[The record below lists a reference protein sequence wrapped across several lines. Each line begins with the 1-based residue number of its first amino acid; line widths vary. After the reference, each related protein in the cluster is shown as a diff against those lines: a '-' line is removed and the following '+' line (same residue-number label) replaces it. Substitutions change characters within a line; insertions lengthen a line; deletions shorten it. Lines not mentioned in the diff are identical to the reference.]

1 MHMRCGSEIFSHVE
15 MYEHVFIILD
25 CMVWELGSL
34 EPNLME
40 EKSVVVMLLG

>member
-1 MHMRCGSEIFSHVE
+1 MHMSCDSEIFSHIE

-25 CMVWELGSL
+25 CVVLELGSL

-40 EKSVVVMLLG
+40 EK